1 MAVPEDIALAAH
13 RGDVDTVRGF
23 LDQHPES
30 VDQPDV
36 IDDLDAPMNLM
47 QIAVRLAIEPDTR
60 GKTRDLIEL
69 LLSHGAN
76 VNLRR
81 RPAFDS
87 PTPLHEACLIS
98 CPDAVGMLLR
108 AGADVNLICR
118 GPTGDFPASHPLSIL
133 CGDNWRHFASRTGR
147 SEEEHLRCMY
157 ECVQLL
163 LRAGHPLEMLHM
175 GMESISVE
183 DVLDPIAF
191 GATSYTGDASY
202 PFDAIDLARAVRAA
216 QLTSTSTRLTPWQK
230 YCLLPPKELLRL
242 RSLVARGRAR
252 ERRRLRSKTPREIS
266 LLFAPS
272 FPNELFW
279 KVMAFWNPRY

>member
-13 RGDVDTVRGF
+13 RGDVDTVRRF
-23 LDQHPES
+23 LEQHPER
-30 VDQPDV
+30 VDDPEV

-47 QIAVRLAIEPDTR
+47 QIAVRLALEPDTR
-60 GKTRDLIEL
+60 GKTRDLVEL
-69 LLSHGAN
+69 LLSYGAK

-133 CGDNWRHFASRTGR
+133 CGDNWRHFAGRTGR

-175 GMESISVE
+175 GAESTSLE
-183 DVLDPIAF
+183 DVLDPIAWD
-191 GATSYTGDASY
+191 YDGDASY
-202 PFDAIDLARAVRAA
+202 PLDAIHLAKAVRAA

-230 YCLLPPKELLRL
+230 YCLVPPKELLRL

-252 ERRRLRSKTPREIS
+252 EKVRTRTKTPREIE

-279 KVMAFWNPRY
+279 KVLAFWNPRH

>member
-47 QIAVRLAIEPDTR
+47 QIAVRLALEPDTR
-60 GKTRDLIEL
+60 GKTRDLVEL
-69 LLSHGAN
+69 LLSYGAN

-98 CPDAVGMLLR
+98 CPDAVEILLR

-118 GPTGDFPASHPLSIL
+118 GPTGNFPASHPLSIL

-202 PFDAIDLARAVRAA
+202 PFDAIDLARAVREA
-216 QLTSTSTRLTPWQK
+216 QSTSTSARLTPWQK

-252 ERRRLRSKTPREIS
+252 KKVRTRAKTPREIE
-266 LLFAPS
+266 LLFTPS

-279 KVMAFWNPRY
+279 KVMAFWTPRH

>member
-1 MAVPEDIALAAH
+1 MAL
-13 RGDVDTVRGF
+13 
-23 LDQHPES
+23 
-30 VDQPDV
+30 
-36 IDDLDAPMNLM
+36 
-47 QIAVRLAIEPDTR
+47 
-60 GKTRDLIEL
+60 
-69 LLSHGAN
+69 
-76 VNLRR
+76 
-81 RPAFDS
+81 
-87 PTPLHEACLIS
+87 
-98 CPDAVGMLLR
+98 
-108 AGADVNLICR
+108 
-118 GPTGDFPASHPLSIL
+118 
-133 CGDNWRHFASRTGR
+133 
-147 SEEEHLRCMY
+147 Y

-230 YCLLPPKELLRL
+230 YCLLPPKGLLRL

-279 KVMAFWNPRY
+279 RVMAFWNPRH

>member
-1 MAVPEDIALAAH
+1 MSLWPCL
-13 RGDVDTVRGF
+13 RT
-23 LDQHPES
+23 
-30 VDQPDV
+30 
-36 IDDLDAPMNLM
+36 
-47 QIAVRLAIEPDTR
+47 
-60 GKTRDLIEL
+60 L
-69 LLSHGAN
+69 LLRHIVETS
-76 VNLRR
+76 
-81 RPAFDS
+81 
-87 PTPLHEACLIS
+87 TPS
-98 CPDAVGMLLR
+98 
-108 AGADVNLICR
+108 
-118 GPTGDFPASHPLSIL
+118 
-133 CGDNWRHFASRTGR
+133 
-147 SEEEHLRCMY
+147 
-157 ECVQLL
+157 

-279 KVMAFWNPRY
+279 KVMAFWSPRY

>member
-13 RGDVDTVRGF
+13 RGDVDTVRRF
-23 LDQHPES
+23 LEQHPER
-30 VDQPDV
+30 VDDPEV

-47 QIAVRLAIEPDTR
+47 QIAVRLALEPDTR
-60 GKTRDLIEL
+60 GKTRDLVEL
-69 LLSHGAN
+69 LLSYGAK

-98 CPDAVGMLLR
+98 CPDAVEILLR

-118 GPTGDFPASHPLSIL
+118 GPAGDFPASHPLSIL
-133 CGDNWRHFASRTGR
+133 CGDNWRHFAGRTGR

-230 YCLLPPKELLRL
+230 YCLLPPKGLLRL

-279 KVMAFWNPRY
+279 RVMAFWNPRH

>member
-36 IDDLDAPMNLM
+36 IDDLEAPMNLM

-118 GPTGDFPASHPLSIL
+118 GPAGDFPASHPLSIL
-133 CGDNWRHFASRTGR
+133 CGDNWRHFAGRTGR

-163 LRAGHPLEMLHM
+163 LRAGHPLDFLHE
-175 GMESISVE
+175 GTDSTSLEEVLNSI
-183 DVLDPIAF
+183 AN
-191 GATSYTGDASY
+191 GYAGDA
-202 PFDAIDLARAVRAA
+202 PHLNDALALARAVRAA
-216 QLTSTSTRLTPWQK
+216 QSTSTSTRLTPWQK
-230 YCLLPPKELLRL
+230 NCLVPPKELLRL
-242 RSLVARGRAR
+242 RSQIARGKVVATRSTPPHLAR
-252 ERRRLRSKTPREIS
+252 LFSRS
-266 LLFAPS
+266 L
-272 FPNELFW
+272 PNEIAWRVL
-279 KVMAFWNPRY
+279 AFWNPRY

>member
-13 RGDVDTVRGF
+13 RGDVDTVRRF
-23 LDQHPES
+23 LEQHPER
-30 VDQPDV
+30 VDDPEV

-47 QIAVRLAIEPDTR
+47 QIAVRLALEPDTR
-60 GKTRDLIEL
+60 GKTRDLVEL
-69 LLSHGAN
+69 LLSYGAK

-98 CPDAVGMLLR
+98 CPDAVEMLLR

-133 CGDNWRHFASRTGR
+133 CGDNWRHFAGRTGR

-157 ECVQLL
+157 ECTQIL
-163 LRAGHPLEMLHM
+163 LRAGHPLDFL
-175 GMESISVE
+175 
-183 DVLDPIAF
+183 VL
-191 GATSYTGDASY
+191 GATGSLEFVINHAIPQYTGDA
-202 PFDAIDLARAVRAA
+202 PHLNDALKLARAVRAA
-216 QLTSTSTRLTPWQK
+216 QSTSTSTRLTPWQK
-230 YCLLPPKELLRL
+230 YCLVPPKELLRL

-252 ERRRLRSKTPREIS
+252 EKVRTRTKTPREIE

-279 KVMAFWNPRY
+279 KVLAFWNPRH

>member
-1 MAVPEDIALAAH
+1 MIIDFQLSLSQALAASGDALQPNNCRGYLWAALVAMAVPEDIALAAH

-36 IDDLDAPMNLM
+36 IDDLEAPMNLM

-69 LLSHGAN
+69 LLS
-76 VNLRR
+76 L
-81 RPAFDS
+81 
-87 PTPLHEACLIS
+87 
-98 CPDAVGMLLR
+98 
-108 AGADVNLICR
+108 
-118 GPTGDFPASHPLSIL
+118 
-133 CGDNWRHFASRTGR
+133 
-147 SEEEHLRCMY
+147 
-157 ECVQLL
+157 
-163 LRAGHPLEMLHM
+163 
-175 GMESISVE
+175 
-183 DVLDPIAF
+183 
-191 GATSYTGDASY
+191 
-202 PFDAIDLARAVRAA
+202 RAA

-230 YCLLPPKELLRL
+230 YCLLLPKELLRL

-266 LLFAPS
+266 LLFARS

-279 KVMAFWNPRY
+279 KVLAFWNPRH

>member
-13 RGDVDTVRGF
+13 RGDVDTVRRF
-23 LDQHPES
+23 LEQHPER
-30 VDQPDV
+30 VDDPEV

-47 QIAVRLAIEPDTR
+47 QIAVRLALEPDTR
-60 GKTRDLIEL
+60 GKTRDLVEL
-69 LLSHGAN
+69 LLSYGAK

-118 GPTGDFPASHPLSIL
+118 GPAGDFPASHPLSIL
-133 CGDNWRHFASRTGR
+133 CGDNWRHFAGRTGR

-230 YCLLPPKELLRL
+230 YCLLLPKELLRL

-279 KVMAFWNPRY
+279 RVMAFWNPRH